1 MEETKIGAQNNGI
14 KGDGKEPPHLMPVM
28 TISTTTT
35 TTTIKMILIIGRF
48 IDA

>member
-35 TTTIKMILIIGRF
+35 TTIKIILIIGRF